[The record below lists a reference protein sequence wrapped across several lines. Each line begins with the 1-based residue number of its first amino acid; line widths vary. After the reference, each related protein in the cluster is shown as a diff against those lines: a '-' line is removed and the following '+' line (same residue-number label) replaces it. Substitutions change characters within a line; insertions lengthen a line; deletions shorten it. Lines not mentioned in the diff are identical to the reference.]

1 MFVFLFFD
9 RSKQTESTDG
19 DAATCKN
26 SFNNPAYYILEG
38 VPNQSAALAAD
49 LHPGS
54 VLSPPTTSKSPPPA
68 GGIGKGSIQARKQ
81 TGGRPPRPISEE
93 GGSSE
98 EDGNSGMTRPPPD
111 FPPPPLPKSA
121 IDVSDASFFSK
132 DIKTRLHP
140 DLADVKIPATVSSK
154 PLPSP
159 NFGPPPAGGGVFCL
173 ESSPGPS
180 AFRRG
185 GGPSGADDQSC
196 SVLHLAKKLSEVE
209 YVGGAGG
216 VGGAGLKGGGGI
228 HSRGL
233 GFSESSRTFPPR
245 SIPEEIMAEDLPE
258 EVRGRGRCFCL
269 SFSHCH
275 CLYNGYLH
283 LSSVSLYRVRVF
295 VWVCVGSVAG
305 W

>member
-1 MFVFLFFD
+1 MCVCGHAYTCECLLLFNFFE
-9 RSKQTESTDG
+9 RSKQADSTDG
-19 DAATCKN
+19 EAATCKN

-54 VLSPPTTSKSPPPA
+54 ALSPPITSPPPA
-68 GGIGKGSIQARKQ
+68 GGIGKGSIQSRKL

-98 EDGNSGMTRPPPD
+98 EDGNSGMARPPPD

-121 IDVSDASFFSK
+121 LDGPDASFFPK
-132 DIKTRLHP
+132 DNKTRLHP

-159 NFGPPPAGGGVFCL
+159 NFAPPPAGGGAFCL
-173 ESSPGPS
+173 EPSQGPP

-185 GGPSGADDQSC
+185 GGSSGADDQSC

-209 YVGGAGG
+209 YVPGAGG
-216 VGGAGLKGGGGI
+216 VGGAGLKGGGAI
-228 HSRGL
+228 HGRGL
-233 GFSESSRTFPPR
+233 GFGESCRTFPPR
-245 SIPEEIMAEDLPE
+245 SIPEEIMAEELPE
-258 EVRGRGRCFCL
+258 EVSGRGRCF
-269 SFSHCH
+269 
-275 CLYNGYLH
+275 Y
-283 LSSVSLYRVRVF
+283 VSLTVIIYVIVIYTS
-295 VWVCVGSVAG
+295 CLL
-305 W
+305 

>member
-1 MFVFLFFD
+1 MID
-9 RSKQTESTDG
+9 RSKQTDPTDG
-19 DAATCKN
+19 DATTCKN

-54 VLSPPTTSKSPPPA
+54 ALSPPAASKSPPSA
-68 GGIGKGSIQARKQ
+68 GGTGKASSQVRKQ

-98 EDGNSGMTRPPPD
+98 EDGSSGMTRPPPD

-121 IDVSDASFFSK
+121 LDVSDASFFPK
-132 DIKTRLHP
+132 DSKTRLHP
-140 DLADVKIPATVSSK
+140 DLADIKIPATVSSK

-159 NFGPPPAGGGVFCL
+159 SFAPPPAGGGTFGL
-173 ESSPGPS
+173 EPSSGTS

-209 YVGGAGG
+209 YVAGAGG
-216 VGGAGLKGGGGI
+216 VGGTGLKGSGAMHG
-228 HSRGL
+228 RGL
-233 GFSESSRTFPPR
+233 GFSESCRTFPPR
-245 SIPEEIMAEDLPE
+245 SIPEEIMSEDLPE
-258 EVRGRGRCFCL
+258 EVRGWGRCSFLYLSLFQSISVLFCIIIIYL
-269 SFSHCH
+269 S
-275 CLYNGYLH
+275 CLL
-283 LSSVSLYRVRVF
+283 
-295 VWVCVGSVAG
+295 
-305 W
+305 